1 MKKLL
6 SVIFSILFI
15 ASCGGGGG
23 GGGDTAPTP
32 PTVTPAPIVNLSADP
47 ASVLLNN
54 SSTLTWSSSNAT
66 SCSADWTSSTDVSGT
81 QSVTISTTGNTTF
94 SITCSGA
101 GGPGSASVTVEGYR
115 NSEGIV
121 VDGYITGAEVCIDED
136 DSWTCDSGE
145 NTTTSDNDGK
155 FTIKY
160 ANGNLVSIGGTD
172 LDSQILLDN
181 LLITHK
187 LTGHSDFKA
196 VTPITS
202 VAAFMEDAS
211 MVNAVLG
218 IDASIDV
225 FTFDPVANKGDG
237 GINDYLYEKGNQ
249 LTVLA
254 FALQNITNN
263 LNTTTETT
271 QDYFKAITEEIEKEY
286 TQTETKVDIETEAF
300 VAKVLDNIVTAKSVT
315 IDETAKAN
323 TAKSLAGVMP
333 IIAVKSENDLTTA
346 VIRFAV
352 STLQTD
358 IQAIANGT
366 ATAEIVTSYT
376 EDVINYIAEDQNID
390 ANKITPNITAIAD
403 SVTTQEDTA
412 ITIDVLANDS
422 YLTTASINISF
433 DSSSNGTTTLNES
446 SRKIIYTPGLNFNGT
461 DTFSYTI
468 TQGDKTSSAD
478 VTVTIEA
485 VNDLPNID
493 IASTIQVDENQTA
506 VTTIT
511 VSDADSDELTLT
523 MSGTDADSFN
533 LSSEYVLSFKEV
545 PDYETKSSYSIN
557 FNATD
562 EIDTTTKEVTI
573 NINNL
578 NDNPPIFDIS
588 NNLDIEENIKT
599 IATIIA
605 NDADGDPLVY
615 TLKDNSSDNDK
626 LTITPDGVLS
636 FITPADYE
644 TRVLYTASI
653 AVTDGVFN
661 DEITVTINVTDA
673 NDNYPEIITTGFSM
687 YENQSL
693 VGVIEAKDID
703 TNTVFSYAISG
714 TDSDNL
720 IVDKNGL
727 VIFSGLEP
735 DYEKKNSYL
744 ITITV
749 SDGLNETSKEMT
761 LQISNIL
768 EDIISRSFSISNGT
782 ETEAPILDISLQLDE
797 LSDAKKVYALL
808 YSENTSGQSCGSSK
822 VFELTNSSDINWT
835 LSEELEENLQEV
847 CKYNVDYYFNFYDIE
862 TETAPPS
869 PGVHLSYGN
878 ARLLSNKQYSTRFI
892 GKKEDAISI
901 ENIRSKN
908 VIETFTYNNE
918 DYGWYLYSPSEEY
931 PTECNTESY
940 ILPLERITTPVIAVP
955 EDSCT
960 MAMIENSSEDSE
972 KITYDFYIYNRDI
985 LADGHRANIYMPQ
998 KSIDSDNNGRVNSSE
1013 IIAVMAQIDENNPRI
1028 ARFVFTVDKVA
1039 ASQTQN
1045 NNRVKIETFTK
1056 SMLSRDQQMQVK
1068 SPTVELNDNN
1078 PPEIISAEFSNY
1090 TDSSNPQRDFIKIDF
1105 KTQNEAGDN
1114 GIISS
1119 LRDLWVNARGPDCSD
1134 KTFYLR
1140 DDYDGKI
1147 DTSLTDISATFPL
1160 LKSELGIYQIESINI
1175 NDYGFAESLYYG
1187 LNENSDREVNA
1198 LIGSTFTAGDGSSA
1212 SCPLFLTYPDF
1223 DTLTIDENNQIV
1235 GTYTAQGSEADNVIY
1250 SLTDDIDISN
1260 SEKNIITN
1268 KLQINSSTGEVTYID
1283 PPDYDKLTDL
1293 DSGLFGVRAT
1303 SFLDSSL
1310 YRQINREI
1318 VLKNLNDN
1326 FPEIIS
1332 TQMSADENQN
1342 LIGCIVHADKDV
1354 NVEANFTCLKDF
1366 NLNATYSGNISFE
1379 VTGDN
1384 IIVDPDNGVLLFHP
1398 KTPDFEQI
1406 TSYTATVTINDGENS
1421 TTADININV
1430 NDLNDNPPVLTSA
1443 TSYSVKENQSS
1454 GGLLQISDPDTVNVF
1469 TYSVDET
1476 YEDGAMFTINANGE
1490 LIFVSNPDYEEKNS
1504 YKLKV
1509 TINDGVFE
1517 ITEELSIDL
1526 EDVIAE
1532 AIPTNSFLNL
1542 LPKDSNSTTVQLKSS
1557 VLEGRTATY
1566 SIEVEPRYGTAT
1578 LDTATGVI
1586 DYTTDYTDVATE
1598 IITFRVNDGV
1608 IDDGVANLTLNLN
1621 SDPAYKESWHLDNT
1635 GQTAYSSRSGTP
1647 GEDINADR
1655 VISSG
1660 HTGEGIGIHIM
1671 DSGMEI
1677 AHEDLVDNVL
1687 PGYSVDFL
1695 EGDNDPTNPSTSG
1708 DHGTS
1713 VAGLIAAKG
1722 WNNVGSRGIAPN
1734 ANIIGNNILQYF
1746 TYEHQASAWGYEDI
1760 YTGQMDIFNMS
1771 YGLRMYYD
1779 GNTTFNFPKF
1789 NSVDEITLTALEN
1802 GVTNLRNGKGAIY
1815 IKSLGNDFRSN
1826 RTNGFAC
1833 GEAGIDDDGALGC
1846 TIRFSDRIHNTP
1858 YILGVGALK
1867 ATGIKTSYS
1876 TTDPSIWISGFAGEF
1891 GYTEEYLGEGYIEHA
1906 YEPAVI
1912 TTDQTGCYAG
1922 YVGARYPRNKF
1933 NDYGGFLNPVHPDN
1947 NNCNYTS
1954 TFNGTSA
1961 AAPTVAG
1968 GVAVLLGA
1976 YPDLTWRDVKH
1987 IMASTARKIDPE
1999 RRYYRNDLL
2008 QYDWITNAAGYSHH
2022 YWYGFGAYDLGAA
2035 MDFAETYTPN
2045 LLGTFNEYGWKE
2057 SEAKETF
2064 FVSVEA
2070 NSNGDGNVYVI
2081 DNIQKKSLSFNV
2093 GTTYTFS
2100 HPSEH
2105 PLRFSTTSDGTHAG
2119 GSEYE
2124 DGVTKSTGITTIK
2137 VTEETPSTLYYY
2149 CDIHSGMGSDISRID
2164 EEQNLNLLIRSS
2176 VSTTDR
2182 ITYTS
2187 DTKNDF
2193 VEYVQIKIYLD
2204 KDIPRDIGFH
2214 LISPDGT
2221 EMSILHPFTNVSGNP
2236 EGDWFIMGVSGFYG
2250 EKINGD
2256 WTLKATDYT
2265 DNEDTGIL
2273 IDWGINVYGN

>member
-1 MKKLL
+1 MYRFL
-6 SVIFSILFI
+6 SALTAFIFL
-15 ASCGGGGG
+15 ASCGGGG

-32 PTVTPAPIVNLSADP
+32 PITPAPIVNLSADP
-47 ASVLLNN
+47 VSVLLNN

-66 SCSADWTSSTDVSGT
+66 SCSADWTSSTAAQGT
-81 QSVTISTTGNTTF
+81 QSVTISASGNTTF

-101 GGPGSASVTVEGYR
+101 GGNNNASVSVEGYR

-160 ANGNLVSIGGTD
+160 ANGNLISIGGTD
-172 LDSQILLDN
+172 LDSQTLLDN

-196 VTPITS
+196 VTPVTS
-202 VAAFMEDAS
+202 IAAFMEDAS
-211 MVNAVLG
+211 LVNSALG

-271 QDYFKAITEEIEKEY
+271 QDYLRAITEEIEKEY
-286 TQTETKVDIETEAF
+286 TETETKVDIETEAF
-300 VAKVLDNIVTAKSVT
+300 VTKVFDNVITAKSVT
-315 IDETAKAN
+315 IDETAKVN

-346 VIRFAV
+346 VIRFAI

-390 ANKITPNITAIAD
+390 ANKIIPNITAIAD
-403 SVTTQEDTA
+403 NVTTQEDTA

-433 DSSSNGTTTLNES
+433 DSGSNGTTAFNES
-446 SRKIIYTPGLNFNGT
+446 SRKIIYTPSSHFNGE
-461 DTFSYTI
+461 DIFSYTI

-506 VTTIT
+506 VTTVT

-533 LSSEYVLSFKEV
+533 LSSEYVLSFKAA
-545 PDYETKSSYSIN
+545 PDFETKSSYFIN

-562 EIDTTTKEVTI
+562 GIDTETKEVTI

-588 NNLDIEENIKT
+588 NNLYIEENIKT
-599 IATIIA
+599 ITTIIA

-615 TLKDNSSDNDK
+615 SLKDNSGDNDK

-644 TRVLYTASI
+644 TRILYTASI
-653 AVTDGVFN
+653 AVTDGVFS
-661 DEITVTINVTDA
+661 DEIIVIINVTDA
-673 NDNYPEIITTGFSM
+673 NDNDPEIITTGFSI

-714 TDSDNL
+714 MDSDKL

-735 DYEKKNSYL
+735 DYEKKSSYL

-782 ETEAPILDISLQLDE
+782 EIEAPIIDITLQLDE

-808 YSENTSGQSCGSSK
+808 YSENTSGQSCGSIK

-835 LSEELEENLQEV
+835 LSEELEENIQQV

-862 TETAPPS
+862 TESVPPS

-878 ARLLSNKQYSTRFI
+878 ARLLSNKQYSTRFR
-892 GKKEDAISI
+892 GKKEDAITI
-901 ENIRSKN
+901 KNIRSKN
-908 VIETFTYNNE
+908 VIETFTYNNQ

-931 PTECNTESY
+931 PSECNTESY
-940 ILPLERITTPVIAVP
+940 IFPLERISTPVIAVP
-955 EDSCT
+955 ELSCT
-960 MAMIENSSEDSE
+960 MAMIKNSSEDSE
-972 KITYDFYIYNRDI
+972 KITYDFYIYSKDK
-985 LADGHRANIYMPQ
+985 ADVHKALLYMPK
-998 KSIDSDNNGRVNSSE
+998 KSIDSNNNGRSNSFE
-1013 IIAVMAQIDENNPRI
+1013 VEAAVSSIDENDPRI

-1039 ASQTQN
+1039 ASRQN
-1045 NNRVKIETFTK
+1045 SNVISIDTYTK
-1056 SMLSRDQQMQVK
+1056 SMLYRNQAIEAT
-1068 SPTVELNDNN
+1068 SPIVELNDNK
-1078 PPEIISAEFSNY
+1078 PPEIVSAEFSNY
-1090 TDSSNPQRDFIKIDF
+1090 TDSSKPQRDFIKIDF
-1105 KTQNEAGDN
+1105 KTLNEAGDT
-1114 GIISS
+1114 GVITS
-1119 LRDLWVNARGPDCSD
+1119 LRDLWVNARGPDCSN
-1134 KTFYLR
+1134 KFFYLR

-1147 DTSLTDISATFPL
+1147 DTSLTNISATFPL

-1175 NDYGFAESLYYG
+1175 NDYGFAESNYYG
-1187 LNENSDREVNA
+1187 LNEKSDREFNA
-1198 LIGSTFTAGDGSSA
+1198 LIGSSFIAGDGSSA

-1223 DTLTIDENNQIV
+1223 DTLTIDENDQIV
-1235 GTYTAQGSEADNVIY
+1235 GNYTAQGSESDSIIY
-1250 SLTDDIDISN
+1250 SLTGDITLPSDDERS
-1260 SEKNIITN
+1260 IITD
-1268 KLQINSSTGEVTYID
+1268 KLQINSSSGEVTYID

-1293 DSGLFGVRAT
+1293 DSGWFGVRAF
-1303 SFLDSSL
+1303 SSKNPSL
-1310 YRQINREI
+1310 YRQINRVI
-1318 VLKNLNDN
+1318 VLNNLNDN

-1332 TQMSADENQN
+1332 TQMSGDENQN
-1342 LIGCIVHADKDV
+1342 IIGCIIHADKDI
-1354 NVEANFTCLKDF
+1354 NVEANFSCLKDP
-1366 NLNATYSGNISFE
+1366 NLNTTYSGDITFE
-1379 VTGDN
+1379 ITGDN
-1384 IIVDPDNGVLLFHP
+1384 ILVDRDNGALRFI
-1398 KTPDFEQI
+1398 KAPDYEQI
-1406 TSYTATVTINDGENS
+1406 TSYTATITINDGENS
-1421 TTADININV
+1421 TTADINIKI
-1430 NDLNDNPPVLTSA
+1430 NDLNDNPPVLASA

-1454 GGLLQISDPDTVNVF
+1454 GGLLQISDPDTVNEF
-1469 TYSVDET
+1469 TYSIDET
-1476 YEDGAMFTINANGE
+1476 YEDGAMFTINSNGE

-1504 YKLKV
+1504 YKIKV
-1509 TINDGVFE
+1509 IINDGVFE
-1517 ITEELSIDL
+1517 ITEDISISL
-1526 EDVIAE
+1526 EDVVAE
-1532 AIPTNSFLNL
+1532 AIPTNSYLNL
-1542 LPKDSNSTTVQLKSS
+1542 LPKDSNQTTVQLKSS

-1566 SIEVEPRYGTAT
+1566 SIEVEPFYGTAS
-1578 LDTATGVI
+1578 LDSATGVI
-1586 DYTTDYTDVATE
+1586 NYTTDYSDVAVET
-1598 IITFRVNDGV
+1598 ITFRVNDGV
-1608 IDDGVANLTLNLN
+1608 IDDGVADLTLNLN

-1635 GQTAYSSRSGTP
+1635 GQSTYSSRSGTP
-1647 GEDINADR
+1647 GEDINADKT
-1655 VISSG
+1655 ISSG

-1677 AHEDLVDNVL
+1677 AHEDLIDNVI
-1687 PGYSVDFL
+1687 PGYSVDFI

-1722 WNNVGSRGIAPN
+1722 WNNVGSRGVAPD
-1734 ANIIGNNILQYF
+1734 ASIIGNNILQYF
-1746 TYEHQASAWGYEDI
+1746 TYENEASAWGYEDI
-1760 YTGQMDIFNMS
+1760 YTSQMDIFNMS
-1771 YGLRMYYD
+1771 YGLRLYYD

-1789 NSVDEITLTALEN
+1789 NSVGEITLLALKN

-1815 IKSLGNDFRSN
+1815 IKSLGNGFRDN

-1833 GEAGIDDDGALGC
+1833 GEAGVDDDGALGC
-1846 TIRFSDRIHNTP
+1846 TIRFSDSIHNTP

-1922 YVGARYPRNKF
+1922 YVGGRFPRNKF
-1933 NDYGGFLNPVHPDN
+1933 NDWGGYLHPVHPDN

-1987 IMASTARKIDPE
+1987 IMASTARKIDPD
-1999 RRYYRNDLL
+1999 RQYYRNLLL

-2035 MDFAETYTPN
+2035 MDFAATYTPDS
-2045 LLGTFNEYGWKE
+2045 LGAFNEYGWKE
-2057 SEAKETF
+2057 SESKETF
-2064 FVSVEA
+2064 FVTVEA
-2070 NSNGDGNVYVI
+2070 NSNGVGNVYVI
-2081 DNIQKKSLSFNV
+2081 DNVQKKSLSLNV

-2100 HPSEH
+2100 YPSEH

-2124 DGVTKSTGITTIK
+2124 DGVTKSTGVTTIK
-2137 VTEETPSTLYYY
+2137 VNEETPSTLYYY
-2149 CDIHSGMGSDISRID
+2149 CDIHSGMGSDITRID
-2164 EEQNLNLLIRSS
+2164 EEQNLNLLVRSYKS
-2176 VSTTDR
+2176 SSDR
-2182 ITYTS
+2182 ITYTT
-2187 DTKNDF
+2187 DTINDF

-2236 EGDWFIMGVSGFYG
+2236 EGDWFMMGVTGFYG

-2256 WTLKATDYT
+2256 WTLKVTDYT
-2265 DNEDTGIL
+2265 DNEDNGIL
-2273 IDWGINVYGN
+2273 IDWGINVFGN